1 MANEQGPVCVS
12 VINMKGGVGK
22 TTIAALLARYATS
35 ESPFSHFDSYW
46 DVDWTA
52 LKVLAVD
59 LDPQA
64 NLSQAFM
71 SDYDYKRFLEDKS
84 PSIVEVFKEYQPPTS
99 DKPSPSPLNI
109 RDAVHS
115 ISGWGDSNL
124 DIIPSRFD
132 FSDHLIDSIKPDPR
146 VLARLIASNFQDKD
160 LILIDCAP
168 TESIF
173 TQAAYH
179 ASRYILV
186 PVKPEYLATIGFPLL
201 NDSLTKFKHEN
212 QGHLIDVI
220 GVVINNST
228 YQSSNRGGPESERAK
243 GEIRDEAA
251 KNGWYVFERE
261 LPLSRG
267 FPKIMR
273 RDFDRIGDA
282 ADTFRSFAREFF
294 ERLFP
299 GREWG
304 WER

>member
-1 MANEQGPVCVS
+1 MANAQGPVCVS

-22 TTIAALLARYATS
+22 TTIATMLARYATWDR
-35 ESPFSHFDSYW
+35 PFELECDYERMS
-46 DVDWTA
+46 
-52 LKVLAVD
+52 LLAID

-64 NLSQAFM
+64 NLSQALM
-71 SDYDYKRFLEDKS
+71 SGYAYKSFLENSS

-115 ISGWGDSNL
+115 VNSNL

-132 FSDHLIDSIKPDPR
+132 FSDHLIDSIKPDSR

-186 PVKPEYLATIGFPLL
+186 PVKPEYFATIGFPLL
-201 NDSLTKFKHEN
+201 NDSLTKFKDEN
-212 QGHLIDVI
+212 RGHLIDVI
-220 GVVINNST
+220 GVVINNSS
-228 YQSSNRGGPESERAK
+228 YHYSGNRGGPEAQRSK
-243 GEIRDEAA
+243 KEICEEAA
-251 KNGWYVFERE
+251 KNGWHVFERE
-261 LPLSRG
+261 IPLSRG
-267 FPKIMR
+267 FPKMMR
-273 RDFDRIGDA
+273 GDFDRIGDA
-282 ADTFRSFAREFF
+282 TNFQSFAREFF
-294 ERLFP
+294 AKLFP
-299 GREWG
+299 GREWRWG
-304 WER
+304 R

>member
-22 TTIAALLARYATS
+22 TTIAAMLAHYATGWWQ
-35 ESPFSHFDSYW
+35 PYW
-46 DVDWTA
+46 PPSSDWPD
-52 LKVLAVD
+52 LKVLAID

-64 NLSQAFM
+64 NLSQALM
-71 SDYDYKRFLEDKS
+71 GGPAYERFLEDKS
-84 PSIVEVFKEYQPPTS
+84 PSIVEVFKEYQPPTA

-109 RDAVHS
+109 RDAVHQVNS
-115 ISGWGDSNL
+115 DL

-132 FSDHLIDSIKPDPR
+132 FSDHLIESIKTDPR
-146 VLARLIASNFQDKD
+146 VLARLIASDFQDKD

-173 TQAAYH
+173 TRAAYH

-186 PVKPEYLATIGFPLL
+186 PVKPEYFATIGFPLL
-201 NDSLTKFKHEN
+201 NDFLTAFKDEN

-228 YQSSNRGGPESERAK
+228 YQSSNGGGTESKRAK
-243 GEIRDEAA
+243 TEIRAEAA
-251 KNGWYVFERE
+251 KNEWYVFEE
-261 LPLSRG
+261 EIPWSRG

-273 RDFDRIGDA
+273 GDFAHLGYA
-282 ADTFRSFAREFF
+282 PGYFKEFAREFLGIL
-294 ERLFP
+294 RLT
-299 GREWG
+299 EVDSY
-304 WER
+304 EESD